1 MISQITRT
9 ITGTRISAAIAAI
22 ALTLPLAGCTS
33 DTSSIEPT
41 ADAAASEA
49 AIGKLEYAKTIKLDK
64 AGFSLGDKWSVKAD
78 GEDVA
83 TIEGKTLYM
92 IGDVYELSDMGGNL
106 LGYEAEQ
113 ARAFTHG
120 ADLYDAEKHNAGEIE
135 TELFSWGYHF
145 QLKDEHGTE
154 VGGAKQKLLA
164 WTLNMDLTGR
174 DEDDVEWKME
184 KAAFSWGDSITL
196 TKVKDGDTDLSA
208 VNAIWLSVI
217 ANEIDSSSSSSS
229 SSQRGSR
236 K

>member
-1 MISQITRT
+1 MQIMQLKTK
-9 ITGTRISAAIAAI
+9 IAAAVMVV

-33 DTSSIEPT
+33 DTSDIQPT
-41 ADAAASEA
+41 SDAAASEA
-49 AIGKLEYAKTIKLDK
+49 AIRKLDAAKTIKLDK
-64 AGFSLGDKWSVKAD
+64 AVFSLNDKWSVEAD

-92 IGDVYELSDMGGNL
+92 IGDVYVLRDMSGDL

-113 ARAFTHG
+113 ARAFSHG
-120 ADLYDAEKHNAGEIE
+120 ADLYDSEKRSAGEIE
-135 TELFSWGYHF
+135 TEPLSWGYHF
-145 QLKDEHGTE
+145 HVMDEHGAE
-154 VGGAKQKLLA
+154 IGGAKQKLPA

-184 KAAFSWGDSITL
+184 KTAISWGGSVTL
-196 TKVKDGDTDLSA
+196 TRVGEDDADLGA

-217 ANEIDSSSSSSS
+217 ANEIDSSSGSSS
-229 SSQRGSR
+229 SSQHGSR

>member
-1 MISQITRT
+1 MRASAKVA
-9 ITGTRISAAIAAI
+9 AAIATI

-41 ADAAASEA
+41 ADATASEA
-49 AIGKLEYAKTIKLDK
+49 AIGRLEDAKIIKLDK
-64 AGFSLGDKWSVKAD
+64 AVFSLNDEWSVEAD

-83 TIEGKTLYM
+83 TIEGKTLYL
-92 IGDVYELSDMGGNL
+92 IGDVYVMRDMDGNL

-120 ADLYDAEKHNAGEIE
+120 ADLYDSEKRSAGEIE
-135 TELFSWGYHF
+135 TEPLSWGYHF
-145 QLKDEHGTE
+145 HVKDADGTE
-154 VGGAKQKLLA
+154 VGDAKQRLMS
-164 WTLNMDLTGR
+164 WTLSMDLTGQ

-196 TKVKDGDTDLSA
+196 TRVKDGDGDLSA

-217 ANEIDSSSSSSS
+217 ANEIDSSSGSSSS
-229 SSQRGSR
+229 SSSHHSSS

>member
-1 MISQITRT
+1 MQLKK
-9 ITGTRISAAIAAI
+9 IAAVVMAV

-49 AIGKLEYAKTIKLDK
+49 AIGRLEDAKIIKLDK
-64 AGFSLGDKWSVKAD
+64 AAFSLGDKWSVEAD

-83 TIEGKTLYM
+83 TIEGKTLYL
-92 IGDVYELSDMGGNL
+92 IGDVYVMRDMDGNL

-113 ARAFTHG
+113 AKGFTHG
-120 ADLYDAEKHNAGEIE
+120 ADLYDAEKNAVGEIRD
-135 TELFSWGYHF
+135 ELFSWGYHF
-145 QLKDEHGTE
+145 HVKDADGTE
-154 VGGAKQKLLA
+154 VGGAEQKLMS
-164 WTLNMDLTGR
+164 WTLSMDLTGM

-196 TKVKDGDTDLSA
+196 TRVKDGDGDLSA

-217 ANEIDSSSSSSS
+217 ANEIDSSSGSSSS
-229 SSQRGSR
+229 SSSHHSSS

>member
-1 MISQITRT
+1 M
-9 ITGTRISAAIAAI
+9 
-22 ALTLPLAGCTS
+22 
-33 DTSSIEPT
+33 E
-41 ADAAASEA
+41 
-49 AIGKLEYAKTIKLDK
+49 
-64 AGFSLGDKWSVKAD
+64 AD

-92 IGDVYELSDMGGNL
+92 IGDVYVLRDMSGDL

-120 ADLYDAEKHNAGEIE
+120 ADLYDSEKRPAGEIE
-135 TELFSWGYHF
+135 TEPLSWGYHF
-145 QLKDEHGTE
+145 HVKDEHGAE
-154 VGGAKQKLLA
+154 IGGAKQKLPA

-184 KAAFSWGDSITL
+184 KTAISWGDSVTL
-196 TKVKDGDTDLSA
+196 TRVGEDDADLGA

-217 ANEIDSSSSSSS
+217 ANEIDSSSGSSS
-229 SSQRGSR
+229 SSQHGSR